1 MTSAPPASMRVR
13 SSGRVAWCS
22 RVSIWCPV
30 SNTCTEG
37 ALVEK
42 QATEPRTSSGSP
54 IYGRFGALGVFFF
67 APALVRSR
75 YPGRSCCRSTLS
87 HLGED
92 RTEQS
97 PTQPRTTQNGPSA
110 RTVWQTPLRTSAT
123 LQSPTQATCM
133 QSGPKSTHA
142 QTQPLISSACANG
155 ALLCISASTWHDPS
169 VRQNS
174 LSRQFSLKTLRFKP
188 PLLHTFGSAAYN
200 RFPNFFHNLNFAR

>member
-1 MTSAPPASMRVR
+1 MDADKKCKRRAPVTSAPPASMRVR

-67 APALVRSR
+67 APALLRSR
-75 YPGRSCCRSTLS
+75 NPGRSCCRSTLS

-110 RTVWQTPLRTSAT
+110 RTVWQTPLLGLHITLGGGFNTS
-123 LQSPTQATCM
+123 QISQ
-133 QSGPKSTHA
+133 K
-142 QTQPLISSACANG
+142 PLGN
-155 ALLCISASTWHDPS
+155 HENP
-169 VRQNS
+169 
-174 LSRQFSLKTLRFKP
+174 RF
-188 PLLHTFGSAAYN
+188 FID
-200 RFPNFFHNLNFAR
+200 FH